1 MATLTEPMVNVTE
14 AAVNQL
20 KEILAKKGNPD
31 LGLRIAVYPGGCS
44 GFQYYMALDDTQNE
58 DDLIFEVSGIRVFI
72 DELSSTFL
80 EGSQVDYVDT
90 LMGGGFAVHNPNA
103 VSSCGCGHSFR
114 TANEGGSAQR
124 CH

>member
-1 MATLTEPMVNVTE
+1 MPTVTEPMVSVTE

-20 KEILAKKGNPD
+20 KEVLAKKGNPD

-44 GFQYYMALDDTQNE
+44 GFQYYMALDDTQND
-58 DDLIFEVSGIRVFI
+58 DDLVFEVSGIKVFV

-90 LMGGGFAVHNPNA
+90 LMGGGFAVQNPNA

-114 TANEGGSAQR
+114 TANDGGNAQR

>member
-1 MATLTEPMVNVTE
+1 MPTVTEPMVSVTE

-44 GFQYYMALDDTQNE
+44 GFQYYMALDDSQND
-58 DDLIFEVSGIRVFI
+58 DDLVFEVSGIKVFV

-90 LMGGGFAVHNPNA
+90 LMGGGFAVQNPNA

-114 TANEGGSAQR
+114 TANDGGNSQR